1 MQVLRIKDLQNKRLK
16 RQPKLLPEAVDGARV
31 KVLATGCSHC
41 SAMRENT
48 KAAVA
53 ELGEYQGRAQHL
65 AVVPVPLR
73 VIALMIKHSG
83 SDCTQEEGCAIFM
96 EAYLR
101 AAKEP
106 ERSRRKRRKK
116 TADGAEEETRP

>member
-53 ELGEYQGRAQHL
+53 ELGLPEGSL
-65 AVVPVPLR
+65 ACISD
-73 VIALMIKHSG
+73 IAEISRLGVMGTPSLVLDGKLVSCGKVLTVEQIKSL
-83 SDCTQEEGCAIFM
+83 I
-96 EAYLR
+96 
-101 AAKEP
+101 KEHCP
-106 ERSRRKRRKK
+106 
-116 TADGAEEETRP
+116 GLAEE